1 MAGNQTQFEE
11 AMNKGHSAAWDQEWE
26 QAARYYRMALEE
38 FPDHPA
44 ALSNLGLALYEL
56 QDFDEA
62 LQVYKRVALLNPQDP
77 IPAEKMARIYER
89 QGRLNEAI
97 RAGMQ
102 AAELHL
108 KARDVEKSIE
118 GWQRVLS
125 LNPEIFTGHSR
136 LAMIYERLGKKAE
149 AVSELVACA
158 SLMQHAGDLQKAQ
171 QIVLYALK
179 LIPGSAEAT
188 QALQMLKSG
197 QPMPKPQRP
206 RGGTGPMRMADVKQL
221 AAPQEAGKPPSLD
234 PIAETRQRALI
245 QLAEL
250 LFDAPDDI
258 SATESPAPRRGIN
271 ALMRGTGELVLDPST
286 RTRVLLHIGQAIES
300 QTTGQEKQ
308 AAEELER
315 AYDLGFSHPAL
326 YFDLGFLLAEKQDQ
340 KALPILLKAV
350 KHPEYSLGSYLLLAG
365 IYYRAENYKEAAAAY
380 LQALRMADAETVPL
394 EHREELRQIYE
405 PIIEAQSH
413 IGDVQTLKA
422 LCETIAEQLLRSDWR
437 DFLNKARQQLPP
449 QPPQSPPAPL
459 ASLLLESR
467 SSEVIEAIG
476 RIRQLAKEGKY
487 RTALEEAHYA
497 IDYAPTYLPLHIEI
511 AELLVS
517 NGQIQEAVT
526 KYLLVADLYNLRGE
540 ASQAIQILERLIQL
554 SPADVQLRKRL
565 LRMLT
570 EQGRVDDAV
579 KQYMEIAQ
587 YYIQLAELDTARQVY
602 LDALKLSQQSKRSRQ
617 LAFQLL
623 GKLAEIDM
631 ERLEWRQALRFYEQ
645 MRSLQPNDP
654 AIRNRIVVLNFRIGQ
669 DKAAYLEVDNFIGV
683 LEGLHQREAAIQ
695 FIKGILMELPEMV
708 ELHRRLADLY
718 KRDHRHAEAVEE
730 LDFLAEHYASAGE
743 PEQSARLVEEII
755 RLNPP
760 NRADYEAVL
769 QKLLKKRQ

>member
-1 MAGNQTQFEE
+1 
-11 AMNKGHSAAWDQEWE
+11 MNKGHSAAWDQEWE
-26 QAARYYRMALEE
+26 QAARYYRMAVEE
-38 FPDHPA
+38 FPDHAA
-44 ALSNLGLALYEL
+44 ALSNLGLALFEL

-62 LQVYKRVALLNPQDP
+62 LQVYKRVALINPEDP

-125 LNPEIFTGHSR
+125 LNPEIFTAHSR
-136 LAMIYERLGKKAE
+136 LALIYEKLGKKAE
-149 AVSELVACA
+149 AVSELIACA
-158 SLMQHAGDLQKAQ
+158 SLMQHAGDIQKAQ

-188 QALQMLKSG
+188 QALQMLKIG

-206 RGGTGPMRMADVKQL
+206 RGGTGPMRMAEVKQL
-221 AAPQEAGKPPSLD
+221 EAPQEADKPPSLD

-250 LFDAPDDI
+250 LFDTPDDFSGAETP
-258 SATESPAPRRGIN
+258 SARRGIN

-300 QTTGQEKQ
+300 QTMGQEKQ

-326 YFDLGFLLAEKQDQ
+326 YFDLGLLLSEKQDQ

-350 KHPEYSLGSYLLLAG
+350 KHPEFSLGSYLLLAK
-365 IYYRAENYKEAAAAY
+365 IYYRAGNYKEAATAY
-380 LQALRMADAETVPL
+380 LQALRLADAETVEL
-394 EHREELRQIYE
+394 AHREELRQIYE
-405 PIIEAQSH
+405 PIIEAQAQMN
-413 IGDVQTLKA
+413 DPQALKTL
-422 LCETIAEQLLRSDWR
+422 CDTIAGQLLRGDWR
-437 DFLNKARQQLPP
+437 QFLAKVREQLPAP
-449 QPPQSPPAPL
+449 PPQSPPSPL

-476 RIRQLAKEGKY
+476 KIREYMLQGKY

-497 IDYAPTYLPLHIEI
+497 IDFAPTYLPLHVQI
-511 AELLVS
+511 AELLVA
-517 NGQIQEAVT
+517 NGQITEAVT
-526 KYLLVADLYNLRGE
+526 KFLLVADLYNLRGE
-540 ASQAIQILERLIQL
+540 AGQAIQILERVIQL
-554 SPADVQLRKRL
+554 SPADLNIRKKL
-565 LRMLT
+565 LRLLT
-570 EQGRVDDAV
+570 EQGRIDDAL
-579 KQYMEIAQ
+579 KQYLAIADF
-587 YYIQLAELDTARQVY
+587 YYQLADLETARQTY
-602 LDALKLSQQSKRSRQ
+602 LDALKLAQQSRRSRQ
-617 LAFQLL
+617 WAYQLL
-623 GKLAEIDM
+623 GLLAEIDM
-631 ERLEWRQALRFYEQ
+631 QRLDWRQALRFYEQ

-654 AIRNRIVVLNFRIGQ
+654 ALRTRIVVLNFQLGQ
-669 DKAAYLEVDNFIGV
+669 DKTAYLEVDNFIGI
-683 LEGLHQREAAIQ
+683 LEGMRQHEAAIQ
-695 FIKGILMELPEMV
+695 FVKGILFELPDKF

-718 KRDHRHAEAVEE
+718 RRNQQISEAIAELDALAEKYAEAGDYE
-730 LDFLAEHYASAGE
+730 ASIRTV
-743 PEQSARLVEEII
+743 QEII

-760 NRADYEAVL
+760 NRQEYEAVL
-769 QKLLKKRQ
+769 EKLRRSSG

>member
-1 MAGNQTQFEE
+1 MAGNQKRFDE

-26 QAARYYRMALEE
+26 QAARYYRVALEE
-38 FPDHPA
+38 YPDHPA

-62 LQVYKRVALLNPQDP
+62 LQVYKRVALINPDDP
-77 IPAEKMARIYER
+77 IPAEKMARIFER

-125 LNPEIFTGHSR
+125 LNPEIFTAHSR
-136 LAMIYERLGKKAE
+136 LALIYERLGKQAE
-149 AVSELVACA
+149 AVSELIACA
-158 SLMQHAGDLQKAQ
+158 SLMQYAGNIQKAQ

-188 QALQMLKSG
+188 QALQMLKTG
-197 QPMPKPQRP
+197 QPMPKPLRP
-206 RGGTGPMRMADVKQL
+206 RGGTGPMRMAEVKQL
-221 AAPQEAGKPPSLD
+221 ESPQQINQPPSMD
-234 PIAETRQRALI
+234 AITETRQRALI

-250 LFDAPDDI
+250 LFDTPEEF
-258 SATESPAPRRGIN
+258 SGTEIPSSRRGIN

-300 QTTGQEKQ
+300 QTMGQEKQ

-326 YFDLGFLLAEKQDQ
+326 YFDLGLLLAETQPQ

-350 KHPEYSLGSYLLLAG
+350 KHPEFSLASHLLLAK
-365 IYYRAENYKEAAAAY
+365 IYYHTENYKEAATAY
-380 LQALRMADAETVPL
+380 LQALRLADAETVAP
-394 EHREELRQIYE
+394 EQREELRQIYE
-405 PIIEAQSH
+405 PIIDAQAQMS
-413 IGDVQTLKA
+413 DTQSLKTL
-422 LCETIAEQLLRSDWR
+422 CDTIADQLLRADWR
-437 DFLNKARQQLPP
+437 EFLTKVREQLPP
-449 QPPQSPPAPL
+449 PSPQSPPSPL

-476 RIRQLAKEGKY
+476 RIRDYMQQGKY

-497 IDYAPTYLPLHIEI
+497 IDFAPTYLPLHVQI
-511 AELLVS
+511 AELLVAS
-517 NGQIQEAVT
+517 SQTQDAIA
-526 KYLLVADLYNLRGE
+526 KYQLVADLYNVRGE
-540 ASQAIQILERLIQL
+540 ADQAIQILERVIQL
-554 SPADVQLRKRL
+554 SPADINIRKNL
-565 LRMLT
+565 VKMLT
-570 EQGRVDDAV
+570 EQGRIDDAL
-579 KQYMEIAQ
+579 KQYLEIANF
-587 YYIQLAELDTARQVY
+587 YNQLADLDTARQTY
-602 LDALKLSQQSKRSRQ
+602 LDALKLAQQSRRSRQ
-617 LAFQLL
+617 WAYQLL
-623 GKLAEIDM
+623 GYLAEIDM
-631 ERLEWRQALRFYEQ
+631 QRLEWRQALRFYEQ

-654 AIRNRIVVLNFRIGQ
+654 TLRTRIVVLNFQVGQ
-669 DKAAYLEVDNFIGV
+669 DKAAYLEVDNFISI

-695 FIKGILMELPEMV
+695 FVKGVLFEQPDKF

-718 KRDHRHAEAVEE
+718 KRSQQIAEAISE
-730 LDFLAEHYASAGE
+730 LDTLAEHYAEAGNYE
-743 PEQSARLVEEII
+743 ASILTVQEII
-755 RLNPP
+755 RMNPP
-760 NRADYEAVL
+760 NRQAYEAVL
-769 QKLLKKRQ
+769 DRLRRAGG

>member
-1 MAGNQTQFEE
+1 M
-11 AMNKGHSAAWDQEWE
+11 
-26 QAARYYRMALEE
+26 
-38 FPDHPA
+38 
-44 ALSNLGLALYEL
+44 
-56 QDFDEA
+56 
-62 LQVYKRVALLNPQDP
+62 
-77 IPAEKMARIYER
+77 
-89 QGRLNEAI
+89 
-97 RAGMQ
+97 
-102 AAELHL
+102 
-108 KARDVEKSIE
+108 
-118 GWQRVLS
+118 
-125 LNPEIFTGHSR
+125 
-136 LAMIYERLGKKAE
+136 
-149 AVSELVACA
+149 
-158 SLMQHAGDLQKAQ
+158 
-171 QIVLYALK
+171 
-179 LIPGSAEAT
+179 
-188 QALQMLKSG
+188 
-197 QPMPKPQRP
+197 
-206 RGGTGPMRMADVKQL
+206 
-221 AAPQEAGKPPSLD
+221 
-234 PIAETRQRALI
+234 
-245 QLAEL
+245 
-250 LFDAPDDI
+250 
-258 SATESPAPRRGIN
+258 
-271 ALMRGTGELVLDPST
+271 
-286 RTRVLLHIGQAIES
+286 
-300 QTTGQEKQ
+300 
-308 AAEELER
+308 
-315 AYDLGFSHPAL
+315 
-326 YFDLGFLLAEKQDQ
+326 
-340 KALPILLKAV
+340 
-350 KHPEYSLGSYLLLAG
+350 
-365 IYYRAENYKEAAAAY
+365 
-380 LQALRMADAETVPL
+380 
-394 EHREELRQIYE
+394 
-405 PIIEAQSH
+405 
-413 IGDVQTLKA
+413 
-422 LCETIAEQLLRSDWR
+422 
-437 DFLNKARQQLPP
+437 PP